1 MRMTQKNRKWII
13 GGAALLLTAT
23 PGFALFGLGDIVF
36 DPTSY
41 ANLVSQLTTME
52 TQYQMLKNNIEH
64 FSFKQQWQTAFSAMK
79 QANVRDLFGET
90 NGMTTALNTNSPAAS
105 STAWTA
111 ATVPV
116 NGTTTTY
123 LAGETP
129 GSAQLSE
136 LAMVEASDSVS
147 PDCLTAIG
155 QYRAARAQNAAA
167 NNNLAAEQLDG
178 STATNSEVEQLNLL
192 NAADAQKLSEMESQG
207 VLQACL
213 ASEMAVGNMQ
223 QRNAAAL
230 DLNTAAYVAQQRA
243 ADDTSAANE
252 GNTWD
257 SYLP

>member
-1 MRMTQKNRKWII
+1 MKTRKKWII

-23 PGFALFGLGDIVF
+23 PSFALFGLGDIVF

-41 ANLVSQLTTME
+41 GNLVSQLTTME

-64 FSFKQQWQTAFSAMK
+64 FSFKQQWQTAFSTMK

-90 NGMTTALNTNSPAAS
+90 NGMTTALNTDSPAAS

-136 LAMVEASDSVS
+136 LAMIEAFDSVS

-155 QYRAARAQNAAA
+155 QYRAARAQNTAA
-167 NNNLAAEQLDG
+167 NNSLASEQLDG
-178 STATNSEVEQLNLL
+178 STASNSEVEQLNLL
-192 NAADAQKLSEMESQG
+192 NAAQAQKMSEMQSQG

-213 ASEMAVGNMQ
+213 ASEMAVGNME

-252 GNTWD
+252 SNTWD
-257 SYLP
+257 NYLP

>member
-1 MRMTQKNRKWII
+1 MNNRKKWII

-23 PGFALFGLGDIVF
+23 PSFALFGLGDIVF

-41 ANLVSQLTTME
+41 GNLVSQLTTME

-90 NGMTTALNTNSPAAS
+90 NGMTTALNTDSPAAS

-136 LAMVEASDSVS
+136 LAMIEASDSVS

-155 QYRAARAQNAAA
+155 QYRAARAQNTAA
-167 NNNLAAEQLDG
+167 NNSLASEQLDG
-178 STATNSEVEQLNLL
+178 STTTNSEVEQLNLL
-192 NAADAQKLSEMESQG
+192 NAAQAQKMSEMQSQG

-252 GNTWD
+252 SNTWD
-257 SYLP
+257 NYLP

>member
-1 MRMTQKNRKWII
+1 MKKRKKWII

-23 PGFALFGLGDIVF
+23 PSFALFGLGDIVF

-41 ANLVSQLTTME
+41 GNLVSQLTTME

-90 NGMTTALNTNSPAAS
+90 NGMTTALNTDSPAAS

-136 LAMVEASDSVS
+136 LAMIEASDSVS

-155 QYRAARAQNAAA
+155 QYRAARAQNTVA
-167 NNNLAAEQLDG
+167 NNSLASEQLDG
-178 STATNSEVEQLNLL
+178 SSATNSEVEQLNLL
-192 NAADAQKLSEMESQG
+192 NAAQAQKMSEMQSQG

-252 GNTWD
+252 SNTWD

>member
-1 MRMTQKNRKWII
+1 MTNRKKWII

-23 PGFALFGLGDIVF
+23 PSFALFGLGDIVF

-41 ANLVSQLTTME
+41 GNLVSQLTTME

-90 NGMTTALNTNSPAAS
+90 NGMTTALNTDSPAAS

-123 LAGETP
+123 LPGETP

-155 QYRAARAQNAAA
+155 QYRAARTQNTAA
-167 NNNLAAEQLDG
+167 NNSLASEQLDG

-192 NAADAQKLSEMESQG
+192 NAAQAQKMSEMQSQG

-230 DLNTAAYVAQQRA
+230 DLNTAAYVTQQRA

-252 GNTWD
+252 SNTWD

>member
-1 MRMTQKNRKWII
+1 MKNRKKWII
-13 GGAALLLTAT
+13 GAAALLLIAT
-23 PGFALFGLGDIVF
+23 PSFALFGLGDIVF

-41 ANLVSQLTTME
+41 GNLVSQLTTME
-52 TQYQMLKNNIEH
+52 TQYRMLKNNIEH
-64 FSFKQQWQTAFSAMK
+64 FSFKQQWQTAFNTMK

-90 NGMTTALNTNSPAAS
+90 NGMTTALNTNSPPAS
-105 STAWTA
+105 ATAWTA

-136 LAMVEASDSVS
+136 LAMIEASDSVS

-155 QYRAARAQNAAA
+155 QYRAARAQNTVA
-167 NNNLAAEQLDG
+167 NSSLASEQLDG

-192 NAADAQKLSEMESQG
+192 NAAQAQKMSEMQSQG

-230 DLNTAAYVAQQRA
+230 DLNTAAYVAQQRT

-252 GNTWD
+252 SNTWD
-257 SYLP
+257 NYLP